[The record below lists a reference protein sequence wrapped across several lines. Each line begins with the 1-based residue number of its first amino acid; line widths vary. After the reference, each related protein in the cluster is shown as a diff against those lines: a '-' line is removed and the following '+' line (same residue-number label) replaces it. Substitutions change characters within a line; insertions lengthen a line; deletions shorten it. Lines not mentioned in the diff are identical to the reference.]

1 MVIVVILLWPSST
14 LSHLSSSITW
24 LSLTC
29 TLLSSWRI
37 LIKRIKKKRLGLWRK
52 ILRCFIPN
60 GQSMYLIH
68 HSKWD
73 IFEWF
78 SCIVFFFNCT
88 SFRQRFILTLFFSQ
102 LHFSEICKSD
112 FWYCS
117 WVYIFWMG
125 ICIPTCCTTCILD
138 ATAAEVRIHCSM
150 YSGERYDLHFPSQY
164 FLSVF
169 LY

>member
-52 ILRCFIPN
+52 IWRCFIPN

-78 SCIVFFFNCT
+78 SCIGFFF
-88 SFRQRFILTLFFSQ
+88 SIALFFARDLFLLFFSQ

-117 WVYIFWMG
+117 WVYF
-125 ICIPTCCTTCILD
+125 LD
-138 ATAAEVRIHCSM
+138 GNM
-150 YSGERYDLHFPSQY
+150 YSNMLYYMYSQCY
-164 FLSVF
+164 CWSENTL
-169 LY
+169 